1 MFSQKIKGYLSL
13 ISAILFNF
21 IIGNLFSFSNFIPY
35 YQSYLYYKYDNKEEI
50 SLMQLYFITPSG
62 IFVHKTFP
70 SFMGLVDK
78 KIGIRALT
86 IIATISIFISHV
98 ILYFSINYYLILLAY
113 ILYGYGSCSTYY
125 TSLRNCWKYFP
136 EKKDLISGIIFSSF
150 GLSSFAFTSIADQ
163 IINPDNIP
171 KNGKFYPKQI
181 SYRFIKYVKIFAIS
195 VVVIGAISSILCFP
209 YEEENQN
216 DNNIINKNKECLNDS
231 NVNKSEQEIDVKSDE
246 ITKSLLN
253 NNENVPLKKII
264 FSREFVKCLAIAGCS
279 LTFGFLLGNTYRNFG
294 IENKLDE
301 SGMHTLSKVYT
312 LLNTFS
318 RILWGIIC
326 QKFKF
331 KIPYIII
338 VINQIVC
345 GCVIYFSAVKLY
357 TYFIV
362 VCLGALSYAGH
373 IVFFPNLIHKKF
385 GVENSVILLG
395 ICGIFSGISA
405 LIGPI
410 LTYFIKDLKDYLIVY
425 LVGVAP
431 SIVSLILTIFIK
443 TNRFEI
449 NIED

>member
-181 SYRFIKYVKIFAIS
+181 SYRFIKYVKIFAIN
-195 VVVIGAISSILCFP
+195 VVVIGSISSILCFP

-216 DNNIINKNKECLNDS
+216 DNNIINKNKECLN
-231 NVNKSEQEIDVKSDE
+231 
-246 ITKSLLN
+246 
-253 NNENVPLKKII
+253 
-264 FSREFVKCLAIAGCS
+264 
-279 LTFGFLLGNTYRNFG
+279 Y
-294 IENKLDE
+294 
-301 SGMHTLSKVYT
+301 
-312 LLNTFS
+312 
-318 RILWGIIC
+318 
-326 QKFKF
+326 
-331 KIPYIII
+331 
-338 VINQIVC
+338 
-345 GCVIYFSAVKLY
+345 
-357 TYFIV
+357 
-362 VCLGALSYAGH
+362 
-373 IVFFPNLIHKKF
+373 
-385 GVENSVILLG
+385 
-395 ICGIFSGISA
+395 
-405 LIGPI
+405 
-410 LTYFIKDLKDYLIVY
+410 
-425 LVGVAP
+425 
-431 SIVSLILTIFIK
+431 
-443 TNRFEI
+443 
-449 NIED
+449 